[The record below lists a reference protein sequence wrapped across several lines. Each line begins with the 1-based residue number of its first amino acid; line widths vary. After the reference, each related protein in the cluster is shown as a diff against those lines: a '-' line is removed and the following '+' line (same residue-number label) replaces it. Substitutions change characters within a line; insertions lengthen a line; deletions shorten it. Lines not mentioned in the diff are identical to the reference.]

1 MKTFTPRLHRSLRS
15 TIPGLLLLTVFSQI
29 TEAADSPA
37 NLAKGLEPLR
47 PFLGKT
53 FKGPFANSTPEK
65 PAFDVMRWERI
76 LNGQGIRITHSVNEG
91 AYGGET
97 IVTVDPKSS
106 QLQYHYFTTTGM
118 MTRGSMSTQDATTLS
133 SREEV
138 VGNAD
143 GITEVKSTTTLKP
156 DGKIQVKSQYL
167 KKGEWVQG
175 HEILYTETPTA
186 TVVFR

>member
-1 MKTFTPRLHRSLRS
+1 MKIFTVSLQRSLGYLLPA
-15 TIPGLLLLTVFSQI
+15 ILLLISFPHPANT
-29 TEAADSPA
+29 ADSPST
-37 NLAKGLEPLR
+37 LAKGLEPLR

-65 PAFDVMRWERI
+65 PTFDVMRWERI

-118 MTRGSMSTQDATTLS
+118 MTRGSMSTKENTLTS
-133 SREEV
+133 HEEV
-138 VGNAD
+138 IGNAD
-143 GITEVKSTTTLKP
+143 GITEVKSTTILKP
-156 DGKIQVKSQYL
+156 DGKIHVKSQYF

-175 HEILYTETPTA
+175 HEILYTENPTA
-186 TVVFR
+186 AVIFR